1 MTLEERPRLDDVQQ
15 GLEPALAAHTA
26 AGRVADAP
34 PRAAH
39 GISPGRQA
47 LRRLV
52 RNRFAVLGA
61 LLLVLVFIAC
71 FVVPT
76 VLGLD
81 PTSVNPADHHRPP
94 SREHWFGTDNVGR
107 DYLARVLI
115 GGQTSLLVGL
125 AATLAS
131 VTVGVFVGAVAG
143 YFGGR
148 LDEVMMRLV
157 DFLYGIPYM
166 FLVILIMLMFSET
179 ARGEALPVFIAL
191 GLVQWLTM
199 ARVVRGQ
206 VLTLRRRE
214 FVLAARLL
222 GASDLRII
230 ALHILPNI
238 AGIILVYATLTVPA
252 VIILESFLSF
262 LGLGVKLSWGQL
274 VAEAVGVVNPIQSF
288 WWLLLW
294 PSALLALTLFS
305 LNYLGDG
312 LRDALDPKT
321 RATDNR

>member
-1 MTLEERPRLDDVQQ
+1 
-15 GLEPALAAHTA
+15 
-26 AGRVADAP
+26 
-34 PRAAH
+34 
-39 GISPGRQA
+39 
-47 LRRLV
+47 LR
-52 RNRFAVLGA
+52 RNRFALLGA
-61 LLLVLVFIAC
+61 GLLLTVFVAC
-71 FVVPT
+71 FLVPWW
-76 VLGLD
+76 LGLD
-81 PTSVNPADHHRPP
+81 PSSVDPSRHHEPP
-94 SREHWFGTDNVGR
+94 SLEHPFGTDNIGR

-125 AATLAS
+125 VATLAS
-131 VTVGVFVGAVAG
+131 VTVGVLVGATAG

-148 LDEVMMRLV
+148 LDEVLMRLV

-166 FLVILIMLMFSET
+166 FLVILVMLMFSET
-179 ARGEALPVFIAL
+179 ARGQALPVFFAL

-206 VLTLRRRE
+206 VLALRRRE

-222 GASDLRII
+222 GASDTRVILR
-230 ALHILPNI
+230 HILPNV
-238 AGIILVYATLTVPA
+238 AGVVLVYATLTVPA

-274 VAEAVGVVNPIQSF
+274 VAEAVGVLNPLRSF

-294 PSALLALTLFS
+294 PSVFLALTLFS
-305 LNYLGDG
+305 LNFLGDG

-321 RATDNR
+321 RTTGVE